1 MSDDC
6 SEQAML
12 KVFKSECQKMAK
24 DGTLTPE
31 RQFTAMMLYLPQSYI
46 EKHLKPSFKQ
56 RR

>member
-12 KVFKSECQKMAK
+12 KTFQLECQKMAK

-31 RQFTAMMLYLPQSYI
+31 RQFTTMMMYLPQSYV
-46 EKHLKPSFKQ
+46 EKHLKDSFKQ
-56 RR
+56 SR